1 MKRANLIIEH
11 IKNLPQFKLMNQ
23 YYCCKRFISLLNPRF
38 QKAIAF
44 SYVKDETLYIALSHP
59 GFKMELYS
67 KIEYLKSI
75 LTGIRDYDEEC
86 KNFKA
91 SRIVIFNSKL
101 KSVIRKKREDSTIPY
116 YEERAEGN
124 FEVNIEDIDLKRIFE
139 RIRERINGAN

>member
-1 MKRANLIIEH
+1 
-11 IKNLPQFKLMNQ
+11 
-23 YYCCKRFISLLNPRF
+23 
-38 QKAIAF
+38 
-44 SYVKDETLYIALSHP
+44 
-59 GFKMELYS
+59 MELYS